1 MDNPAGTTEQPVSMA
16 DRMYHSE
23 SEPETESAES
33 VDVEESAEPV
43 EQEAETVS
51 EESDSEEEEQETEE
65 EPEATDADED
75 DDPVFVMK
83 DGKEVT
89 LKELND
95 GYLRQSDY
103 TKKTQAIAEEKKAI
117 EAEKALIGPKLQV
130 LKDIE
135 SELGELV
142 MGDLSRIDWAAIRD
156 SDPSQY
162 LALKE
167 AKEQREQA
175 VANLKAKRD
184 QLIAEQA
191 QSEAAKL
198 HEVLGWSDPK
208 SRADDIALIQGYV
221 KASEIPDEV
230 FSSVTNHKLMTA
242 ILKAAKYEQLQ
253 SKKPEIMRKV
263 KQAPKPVG
271 RPAKAAAQPPQSLA
285 DRMYGGKK
293 TN

>member
-1 MDNPAGTTEQPVSMA
+1 MENPSGTTEQPVSMA
-16 DRMYHSE
+16 DRLYRSE
-23 SEPETESAES
+23 SEPETESAE
-33 VDVEESAEPV
+33 PV
-43 EQEAETVS
+43 EVDEPAETAGHEDDAVS
-51 EESDSEEEEQETEE
+51 EQSDSVEDEQESEDST
-65 EPEATDADED
+65 EATDADESD
-75 DDPVFVMK
+75 DQVFVMK

-103 TKKTQAIAEEKKAI
+103 TKKTQAIAEEKKAV
-117 EAEKALIGPKLQV
+117 EAEKALIGPKLQI

-142 MGDLSRIDWAAIRD
+142 MGDLSRIDWASIRD

-175 VANLKAKRD
+175 VTNLKAKRD

-191 QSEAAKL
+191 QVEAAKL
-198 HEVLGWSDPK
+198 HESLGWSDQK
-208 SRADDIALIQGYV
+208 SREGDIKLIQNYV

-242 ILKAAKYEQLQ
+242 ILKAAKYDQLQ

-263 KQAPKPVG
+263 RQAPRPVG
-271 RPAKAAAQPPQSLA
+271 KPAKAAEQAPQSLA

-293 TN
+293 N